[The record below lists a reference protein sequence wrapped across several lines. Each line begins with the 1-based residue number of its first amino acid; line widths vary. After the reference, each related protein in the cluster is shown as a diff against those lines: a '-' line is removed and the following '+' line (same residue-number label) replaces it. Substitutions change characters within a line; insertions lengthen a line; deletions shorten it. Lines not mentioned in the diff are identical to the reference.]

1 MKKILLIG
9 DSICQGYQ
17 NFVKLA
23 FKDTAEVYFPQENC
37 RFATYVLR
45 NLLDW
50 KNELGCGDDVDVI
63 HWNAGLWDGLVMPD
77 GKPLISFERY
87 CEDIERVCVTMKI
100 LFPKAKM
107 IFATSTPVQEELF
120 QTKYQYYRRYNKDTV
135 RYNGGACEI
144 VLKHGGIINDLYSLM
159 KDVPKSYYSDQTHF
173 YTKEASQMIS
183 DQVIRSIE
191 LYGEVKAAPL
201 NYDEIY
207 EKKMQVVG
215 L

>member
-9 DSICQGYQ
+9 DSISMGYR
-17 NFVKLA
+17 NFVALA
-23 FKDTAEVYFPQENC
+23 FKNTAKVYFPEENC

-45 NLLDW
+45 NLWDW
-50 KNELGCGDDVDVI
+50 KNVFECGDNVDVI

-77 GKPLISFERY
+77 GKPLVSIERY
-87 CEDIERVCVTMKI
+87 CEDIERICVTMKI
-100 LFPKAKM
+100 LFPNAKM
-107 IFATSTPVQEELF
+107 IFATSTPVQEDLF
-120 QTKYQYYRRYNKDTV
+120 QTKYQYYRRYNRDTE
-135 RYNGGACEI
+135 RYNAAACEI
-144 VLKHGGIINDLYSLM
+144 VLRHGGAINDLYSLM

-173 YTKEASQMIS
+173 YTKEATQMIS

-191 LYGEVKAAPL
+191 LHGEFQANSF

-207 EKKMQVVG
+207 ETKTKVLG